1 MGSRTVWI
9 KYRTA
14 KVKRGTT
21 EFRLEERRCQLYR
34 YGGYS
39 FGLCWSSDGN
49 DIKAYEL
56 STSGIVAH
64 TSCKDY
70 KAPKKALLAEIHD
83 LVDSGRL
90 AEAFTNFK
98 RMLAD
103 ERQKLQEEYDRQMEA
118 LVFPLNEE
126 YVSYG

>member
-1 MGSRTVWI
+1 MGSKTVWI

-14 KVKRGTT
+14 KVKGGVTK
-21 EFRLEERRCQLYR
+21 FRLEERRCQLYR

-39 FGLCWSSDGN
+39 FGLCWSSDGD

-64 TSCKDY
+64 ASCKNC
-70 KAPKKALLAEIHD
+70 KAPKKALLAEIHN

-90 AEAFTNFK
+90 AEAVDNFK
-98 RMLAD
+98 RRLANK
-103 ERQKLQEEYDRQMEA
+103 R
-118 LVFPLNEE
+118 
-126 YVSYG
+126 

>member
-1 MGSRTVWI
+1 MGSKAIWI

-14 KVKRGTT
+14 KVKGGTT
-21 EFRLEERRCQLYR
+21 KFKLEERRCQLYR

-39 FGLCWSSDGN
+39 FGLCWSSDG
-49 DIKAYEL
+49 DVIMAYEL

-64 TSCKDY
+64 ASCKDS
-70 KAPKKALLAEIHD
+70 KAPKKALLDEVHD

-90 AEAFTNFK
+90 TEAVSGFK
-98 RMLAD
+98 RALKD
-103 ERQKLQEEYDRQMEA
+103 ERRTLQEEYDRQMEA

-126 YVSYG
+126 YLK

>member
-1 MGSRTVWI
+1 MGSKTVWI

-14 KVKRGTT
+14 KVKGGVT

-39 FGLCWSSDGN
+39 FGLCWSSDGD

-64 TSCKDY
+64 ASCKVC
-70 KAPKKALLAEIHD
+70 KAPKKALLAEVHD

-90 AEAFTNFK
+90 AEAVDNFK
-98 RMLAD
+98 RRLANK
-103 ERQKLQEEYDRQMEA
+103 RKKLQEEYDRQMEA

-126 YVSYG
+126 YLK

>member
-1 MGSRTVWI
+1 MSSKTVWI

-14 KVKRGTT
+14 KVKGGVT

-39 FGLCWSSDGN
+39 FGLCWSSDGD
-49 DIKAYEL
+49 DIKAFEL

-64 TSCKDY
+64 ASYKRC

-83 LVDSGRL
+83 LVDSGRI
-90 AEAFTNFK
+90 AEAVDNFK
-98 RMLAD
+98 RRLANK
-103 ERQKLQEEYDRQMEA
+103 RQKLQEEFDRQMEA

-126 YVSYG
+126 YLR

>member
-1 MGSRTVWI
+1 MGSKTVWI

-14 KVKRGTT
+14 KVKGGVT

-39 FGLCWSSDGN
+39 FGLCWSSDGD

-64 TSCKDY
+64 ASCKRC
-70 KAPKKALLAEIHD
+70 KAPKKALLAEVHD
-83 LVDSGRL
+83 LVDSGRI
-90 AEAFTNFK
+90 AEAIDNFK
-98 RMLAD
+98 RRLANK
-103 ERQKLQEEYDRQMEA
+103 RKKLQEEYDRQMEA

-126 YVSYG
+126 YLK

>member
-1 MGSRTVWI
+1 MSSKTVWI

-14 KVKRGTT
+14 KVKGGTT

-64 TSCKDY
+64 ASYKVC
-70 KAPKKALLAEIHD
+70 KAPKKALLAEVHN

-90 AEAFTNFK
+90 VEAVDNLK
-98 RMLAD
+98 RRLANK
-103 ERQKLQEEYDRQMEA
+103 RQKLQEEYDRQMEA

-126 YVSYG
+126 YLK

>member
-1 MGSRTVWI
+1 MSSKTVWI

-14 KVKRGTT
+14 KVKGGTT

-49 DIKAYEL
+49 DIKAFEL

-64 TSCKDY
+64 ASCKNC

-90 AEAFTNFK
+90 TEAFDNFK
-98 RMLAD
+98 RRLVN
-103 ERQKLQEEYDRQMEA
+103 ERQKLQEKFDRQMEA

-126 YVSYG
+126 YLK

>member
-1 MGSRTVWI
+1 MSNKTVWI

-14 KVKRGTT
+14 KVKGGITN
-21 EFRLEERRCQLYR
+21 FKLEERRCQLYR

-39 FGLCWSSDGN
+39 FGLCWSSDG
-49 DIKAYEL
+49 DGIKAYEL
-56 STSGIVAH
+56 STSCIVAH
-64 TSCKDY
+64 ATYKVC

-90 AEAFTNFK
+90 AEAVDGFK
-98 RMLAD
+98 RRLANK
-103 ERQKLQEEYDRQMEA
+103 RQKLQEEYDRQMEA

-126 YVSYG
+126 YLN

>member
-1 MGSRTVWI
+1 MGKVVWI

-14 KVKRGTT
+14 NVKGST
-21 EFRLEERRCQLYR
+21 EKFKLEERRCQLYR

-39 FGLCWSSDGN
+39 FGLCWSSDG
-49 DIKAYEL
+49 DCIMAYEL

-64 TSCKDY
+64 VSCKVH
-70 KAPKKALLAEIHD
+70 KAPKKALLAEVHD

-90 AEAFTNFK
+90 AEAVDNFK
-98 RMLAD
+98 RRLANK
-103 ERQKLQEEYDRQMEA
+103 RQKLQEEYDRQMEA

-126 YVSYG
+126 YLK